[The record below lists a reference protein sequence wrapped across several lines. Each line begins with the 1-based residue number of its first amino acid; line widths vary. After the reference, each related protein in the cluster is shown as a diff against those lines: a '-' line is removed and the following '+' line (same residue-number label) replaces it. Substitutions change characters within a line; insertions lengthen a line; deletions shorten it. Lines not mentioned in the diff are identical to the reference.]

1 MTSKK
6 YPILQLDVT
15 RTIVRDYVEH
25 GIPIEGVDLEGS
37 VKWEGSGPKVNLN
50 SLKGEY
56 SISSEFGE
64 AQDLASTKRDLFE
77 AKFSRWLY
85 EKISEL
91 DLPVNALADPG
102 FWRYLSLR
110 HFMWYIEWR
119 EPAFANKTGYLKYTD
134 CDVPSEAILPRCY
147 IRGRNSAGI
156 PNTEEKFEGT
166 DFWRSHITRVKTRFS
181 PTLINAM
188 LRWHL
193 DKQLKTY
200 PLRQAA
206 KELNKARSNI
216 TPDFLTPEQAEFHL
230 SYLVAEYEE
239 DS

>member
-1 MTSKK
+1 MKSQK
-6 YPILQLDVT
+6 YPILQLDVSQK
-15 RTIVRDYVEH
+15 IVRDYIED
-25 GIPIEGVDLEGS
+25 GIPIESVDLEGS

-64 AQDLASTKRDLFE
+64 AQNLPSNQRDLFE
-77 AKFSRWLY
+77 AKFSRWFY

-119 EPAFANKTGYLKYTD
+119 EDAFANKTGYLKYTD
-134 CDVPSEAILPRCY
+134 CDAPAEAILPRCY
-147 IRGRNSAGI
+147 IRGRNSAGV
-156 PNTEEKFEGT
+156 PNEEEKLEGT
-166 DFWRSHITRVKTRFS
+166 DFWRSHITRVQTKFS
-181 PTLINAM
+181 SSLIKAM

-193 DKQLKTY
+193 DKQLKTG

-216 TPDFLTPEQAEFHL
+216 TPDFLTDEQAEVHL
-230 SYLVAEYEE
+230 SHLVAEYE
-239 DS
+239 DV